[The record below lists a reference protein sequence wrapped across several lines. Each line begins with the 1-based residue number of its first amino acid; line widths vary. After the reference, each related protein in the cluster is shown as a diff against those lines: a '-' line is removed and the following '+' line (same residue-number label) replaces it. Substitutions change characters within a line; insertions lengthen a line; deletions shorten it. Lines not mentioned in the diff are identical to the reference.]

1 MTPRARSAIL
11 LPLVVAAGAFVAALV
26 TAAIVTGSGDGSS
39 RASTGPGLASDP
51 SAASEHAVRVA
62 LPSVVQIES
71 PGKLGSGIVFDTAGD
86 IVTNAHVV
94 AGAQTLTVTTLDG
107 TQHRAT
113 LRGAFAAD
121 DLAVI
126 RTADTGLK
134 PARFADSANVKVG
147 ERVLAIGNP
156 LGLRSSVTDGIVSA
170 VSRTVSE
177 GNGVALSSVVQTSA
191 AINPGNS
198 GGALIDL
205 TGAVIGIPT
214 LAATDPELGG
224 SAAPGV
230 GFAISSNTVTRI
242 AGQLASQG
250 RVVSSGRASLGVE
263 LRSLPTG
270 GVMVASVVSRGPG
283 ATAGVRPGDQ
293 IAAIAGHRVDSAD
306 SVAVILAERKP
317 GDTVRLAVN
326 KPDGTARA
334 VTVKL
339 GQLKGG

>member
-1 MTPRARSAIL
+1 VI
-11 LPLVVAAGAFVAALV
+11 AATAFVAAVFGALV
-26 TAAIVTGSGDGSS
+26 LGSSGDSS
-39 RASTGPGLASDP
+39 AGAPTQTPGDP

-71 PGKLGSGIVFDTAGD
+71 TGKLGSGIVFDGDGD

-94 AGAQTLTVTTLDG
+94 SGARTFTVTTQDG
-107 TQHRAT
+107 TRHRAT
-113 LRGAFAAD
+113 LRGAFPAN

-126 RTADTGLK
+126 RTTDTGLK
-134 PARFADSANVKVG
+134 PARFGDSSKLKVG
-147 ERVLAIGNP
+147 ERALAIGNP

-170 VSRTVSE
+170 TSRTVSE
-177 GNGVALSSVVQTSA
+177 GNGVALTPVIQTSA

-230 GFAISSNTVTRI
+230 GFAISSNTVKKI

-250 RVVSSGRASLGVE
+250 RVVTSGRASLGVE
-263 LRSLPTG
+263 LRSLPAR
-270 GVMVASVVSRGPG
+270 GVIVASVAPGGPS
-283 ATAGVRPGDQ
+283 ASAGVRPGDR
-293 IAAIAGHRVDSAD
+293 IAAIAGERVDSVD
-306 SVAVILAERKP
+306 VVALALAEHEP
-317 GDTVRLAVN
+317 GDRVGLALQE
-326 KPDGTARA
+326 PDGTTRV
-334 VTVKL
+334 VTIQL
-339 GQLKGG
+339 GQLPGR